1 MAQRH
6 PSLRI
11 PSNNELGDF
20 TKPQLVAFL
29 KSRGV
34 PHTGNKVHLVSL
46 AKLYANRPEVISDPE
61 VTFKPDNSLPND
73 SVAVWKNVITEKPV
87 IPAGFTLETI
97 SSYLSVVSTY
107 LSIHNEEE
115 NEPVDVGTQKPVV
128 KGRMMYQSQRLTM
141 AEF

>member
-6 PSLRI
+6 PSPRM

-34 PHTGNKVHLVSL
+34 PHTGNKAHLVSL

-61 VTFKPDNSLPND
+61 VTFKPEQSLRGK
-73 SVAVWKNVITEKPV
+73 SVSVTQLTRKAYRAARARRLAHKEEVLLERQCTGKLNKEYSVMKNVSTHSIN
-87 IPAGFTLETI
+87 LE
-97 SSYLSVVSTY
+97 V
-107 LSIHNEEE
+107 
-115 NEPVDVGTQKPVV
+115 
-128 KGRMMYQSQRLTM
+128 
-141 AEF
+141 